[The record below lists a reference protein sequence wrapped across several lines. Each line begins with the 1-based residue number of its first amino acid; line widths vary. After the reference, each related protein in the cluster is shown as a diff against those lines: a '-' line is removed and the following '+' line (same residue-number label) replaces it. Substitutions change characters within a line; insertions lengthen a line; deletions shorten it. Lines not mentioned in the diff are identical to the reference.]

1 MGRSRK
7 PKLIRQGPEREM
19 TAEEAQ
25 LAAEAAAY
33 AASDAAY
40 EQYAEPEAAEDLG
53 PPPSVRS
60 TPSANGRTRRAKV
73 PLR

>member
-25 LAAEAAAY
+25 LAAEAAA
-33 AASDAAY
+33 
-40 EQYAEPEAAEDLG
+40 
-53 PPPSVRS
+53 
-60 TPSANGRTRRAKV
+60 
-73 PLR
+73 